1 MMTTSSSTPLV
12 LITVLICAIFA
23 ISCARGEM
31 VVNGQFTTDLSGWT
45 VTTGAYSGYLKQLNG
60 QCAMGSV
67 GGLGNIT
74 QTLATTSGATYTV
87 RFTLGCSQG
96 TPNAFLAK
104 FGGSTLLSLINGPA
118 QAQTQYCR
126 TVAVRSTSTVLF
138 FGARHDPAAYL
149 LDDPLPQPHA
159 HHFAHAVHHPVAF
172 AHVIAHC
179 IAYVYSHAVHHPFV
193 FAVDVAGAVAP
204 IEVPCTTGNASFSWL
219 GHNNGLGPW
228 GAAPDPLLGWLAV
241 NCFANAVRGVS
252 SVRSFTYHLRPYNV
266 SGALFVFDDSSAS
279 PAARGFVIDAAAQ
292 TIVAATDITPG
303 LPTSFVT
310 VVPAVQPTYTPGPGH
325 LLWAARRADPARTY
339 LLAFCAEPAS
349 PGTNQYWFLEEGWV
363 DTNPGALTTCAD
375 GAGCFAT
382 PAGANWVSHTAH
394 VLTTVV
400 DYTCDAPT
408 TAP

>member
-1 MMTTSSSTPLV
+1 M
-12 LITVLICAIFA
+12 A
-23 ISCARGEM
+23 EM

-45 VTTGAYSGYLKQLNG
+45 VTTGAYTGYLKQLNG

-96 TPNAFLAK
+96 TPNEFLAK
-104 FGGSTLLSLINGPA
+104 FGGSTLLSVTNGPA

-126 TVAVRSTSTVLF
+126 TLAVRSTSTVLF

-149 LDDPLPQPHA
+149 LDDVSVQPGSLCPSPTPTTSPTPSTTPSRSPTSSPTSTPTPSTTPSCSPSTSPVPSPSASPSPLQ
-159 HHFAHAVHHPVAF
+159 
-172 AHVIAHC
+172 
-179 IAYVYSHAVHHPFV
+179 
-193 FAVDVAGAVAP
+193 P
-204 IEVPCTTGNASFSWL
+204 IEVPCTTGNSSFSWL

-228 GAAPDPLLGWLAV
+228 GAAPDPSLGWLAG

-266 SGALFVFDDSSAS
+266 SGALFVFDDASAS

-292 TIVAATDITPG
+292 SIVAATDITPG

-310 VVPAVQPTYTPGPGH
+310 VLPAVQPTYTPVQATFAEP
-325 LLWAARRADPARTY
+325 LAALDPARVY

-382 PAGANWVSHTAH
+382 PAGANWASHPAH
-394 VLTTVV
+394 VLTSVV
-400 DYTCDAPT
+400 DYTCSP
-408 TAP
+408 